1 MIIGDNMVNTLEVST
16 YIKPER
22 VITFKN
28 ADKKQV
34 IDRLIEL
41 IALDPAVIDKQ
52 RMQQAIWDREK
63 LLSTDIGE
71 GIAIPHARTD
81 AVKDFIV
88 AMARIEAGIDYSSA
102 DAKPV
107 QLVFMIVAGRSQDK
121 AYIKLLSRLL
131 LRMKN
136 TELVKQ
142 LLQANDSGELYRILV
157 ETK

>member
-22 VITFKN
+22 VITIKN